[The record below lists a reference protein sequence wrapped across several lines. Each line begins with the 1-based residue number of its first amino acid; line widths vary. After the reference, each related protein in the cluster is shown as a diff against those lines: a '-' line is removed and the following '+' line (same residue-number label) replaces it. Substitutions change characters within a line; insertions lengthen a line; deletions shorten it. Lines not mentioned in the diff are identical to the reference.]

1 MRSTLLHS
9 IPAGQ
14 RRSIIP
20 PAMIRGA
27 AAVLAA
33 AAFALSACDD
43 GLPMVQDDTRYQVST
58 EGAPSLGKADAP
70 VTIVEFVDIQCP
82 YCSVSARRVKS
93 LLKSYPDDLRIAF
106 RHFPIPNLHPRAI
119 PAAKAA
125 ECAEDQG
132 LFWEMLDKLVADDAS
147 LSDDAIDGY
156 AQELG
161 MDMEAFGHCINT
173 TPAQDRINADWQ
185 MGIDLEI
192 HATPTLFVN
201 GLRVV
206 GLQTTERL
214 AALVRSEAKAAREEA
229 DAGSPDAGKSMIP
242 TDPLPPFVEDGSF
255 PGGEE
260 EACPVEAPDTDAP

>member
-1 MRSTLLHS
+1 MRNTPLHPF
-9 IPAGQ
+9 PAVQ
-14 RRSIIP
+14 RRPFVHPS
-20 PAMIRGA
+20 MHRGVM
-27 AAVLAA
+27 AVLAA
-33 AAFALSACDD
+33 FALGACDD
-43 GLPMVQDDTRYQVST
+43 GRPMVQDDTRYQVSA

-125 ECAEDQG
+125 ECAEEQG
-132 LFWEMLDKLVADDAS
+132 LFWEMLDKLVAEDAS

-156 AQELG
+156 AQKLG

-185 MGIDLEI
+185 MGIDLGI

-206 GLQTTERL
+206 GLQSTQSL
-214 AALVRSEAKAAREEA
+214 AALVGSEAKAAREKAEA
-229 DAGSPDAGKSMIP
+229 QERDAGKSMVAA
-242 TDPLPPFVEDGSF
+242 DSLPAFAEGDSF
-255 PGGEE
+255 PDGGEGS
-260 EACPVEAPDTDAP
+260 CPAESTDADAP